1 MEILVEY
8 LSHGS
13 LALGDSSATDV
24 ESEISEE
31 LIDSVYDVICN
42 QAVKTDKEMSSQ
54 VVLHI
59 VDMSQPEQLV
69 TLRVVPGGEMI
80 KIEALLDGG
89 QDVTKDSAHKGKIIF
104 VHWIEDGNIV
114 AFLSLNQSG

>member
-1 MEILVEY
+1 MEILIED

-13 LALGDSSATDV
+13 FALGDSSATNV
-24 ESEISEE
+24 ESKISEE
-31 LIDSVYDVICN
+31 LIDSVYDVVCD
-42 QAVKTDKEMSSQ
+42 QAVKTDEEMSSQ

-59 VDMSQPEQLV
+59 VDMSQAEQLV

-104 VHWIEDGNIV
+104 IHWIEDWNIV
-114 AFLSLNQSG
+114 TFLGLNQSG